1 MSSSMGL
8 NGMNTYRQDD
18 LLAEL
23 VKMFPQFRAVWEEE
37 NGDEEFRSS
46 SLHSVY
52 MSFLPFVAVAQ
63 PTQKQWQLL
72 ADHRRWR
79 ICRTVVLGSV
89 TAPFIWCNEASRSF
103 RQAIWRSAFV
113 SQWL

>member
-1 MSSSMGL
+1 MGL

-72 ADHRRWR
+72 ADH
-79 ICRTVVLGSV
+79 LS
-89 TAPFIWCNEASRSF
+89 EAVASGGDRENAADTCFLEHLHQLRLNKILRPLLSKAALAYV
-103 RQAIWRSAFV
+103 RA
-113 SQWL
+113 